1 MKGFEFETSEDVR
14 AEALGDAASISSR
27 LDNGAGPVAPPLASD
42 AELERL
48 ADVPIYE
55 ADPWVRRADSLQ
67 RTADARPLGAVLPT
81 GLWNQLGLNDG
92 DRVQVMQGTA
102 SAVLP
107 ARRDDTLADGTV
119 RIPSGTAAA
128 RSLGAM
134 FGPLTVT
141 KV

>member
-1 MKGFEFETSEDVR
+1 M
-14 AEALGDAASISSR
+14 R
-27 LDNGAGPVAPPLASD
+27 LDNRTDHVAPASLQDD
-42 AELERL
+42 ALERL

-67 RTADARPLGAVLPT
+67 RTSDARPLGAVLPT